1 MKRKK
6 LTIIFFSMMA
16 LAATPQ
22 AMHHF
27 HNYVAAAQSRA
38 QSELLQLLLSFSAP
52 EAVSRQAAPDAPPPV
67 VCEKTEDSIAP
78 VNTNTARAASAPA
91 RTQSRAERPARKFEW
106 KAEGFSK
113 ADELALEQFV
123 KSFETERRVIK
134 FVPPQAPL
142 ALDAGQAVYLSSPL
156 RSARLSEKKAARAIQ
171 KEWITLSRVN
181 PRAVRKHAPD
191 VRMRT
196 VKADVPSFVPAP
208 EATDE
213 DHSQRSSEESFR

>member
-27 HNYVAAAQSRA
+27 HNYVAAAQNRA

-52 EAVSRQAAPDAPPPV
+52 EAESRQAAPVAQPPV
-67 VCEKTEDSIAP
+67 VCEKTEESIAP

-91 RTQSRAERPARKFEW
+91 RTQSRVERPARKFEW

-113 ADELALEQFV
+113 ADQLALDQFV
-123 KSFETERRVIK
+123 KSLETERRVIM
-134 FVPPQAPL
+134 FAPPQAPL
-142 ALDAGQAVYLSSPL
+142 ALGAAQAAHLNSAL
-156 RSARLSEKKAARAIQ
+156 RSARLSEKRAARVMQ
-171 KEWITLSRVN
+171 KEWITLSRVDS
-181 PRAVRKHAPD
+181 RAVRTHAPD
-191 VRMRT
+191 VPMRT

-208 EATDE
+208 ETTDE